1 METDEWLDVPEFLEV
16 ADIDRSVA
24 SRILRAA
31 HEDDKPWRGT
41 ILKVRKA
48 PGRGRGGFKYQVAA
62 RSLPENLFQEYCRR
76 KIAAVPSRV
85 VVENNAD
92 GNVVTESTDNQSHPP
107 AVAAI
112 HDSDAKRKEKALA
125 RFNQLSPYK
134 QLRAWAVFDVLQ
146 ACDKY
151 IQANNL
157 ARCRGEEIFA
167 NEFSRS
173 RIDVSDRARKFVKG
187 LKART
192 LRNWFAAEREHGL
205 YGLADNRGALKG
217 KSKLDACPKIK
228 EDIIGLLLDKTILR
242 PGLVYDYVKAKYP
255 DIAKNFS
262 CKTVERFMVRWR
274 KENDQVYSCLT
285 HPDRW
290 KSEYKTAIGSQSEAI
305 TALNQLWSLDDT
317 RTDILLTDGRYSAI
331 SLVDIYSRRKKML
344 IVRSVDAIEVG
355 RLLRSAMLAWGA
367 PQEILI
373 DNGKAYSNAHI
384 DGALSSLEIK
394 VNTCNPYA
402 SEEKGIVERGQ
413 GPFGQMLELCPG
425 FIGHNVADRKR
436 IEAKRSF
443 AQRSSD
449 PNKTFEVKMSAAEL
463 QEFANQWCEY
473 RHQHKS
479 HAGLPINPETGKN
492 FTPFEIATAW
502 RGQVRKI
509 DERALDILLLM
520 RSEMRSVT
528 KKGIHINRARY
539 WHPDLVPHIGKQ
551 VIVRIDPEDLGKA
564 IVHSANTHI
573 FICIAE
579 NIERSGL
586 SLKEVAAVATATQK
600 KFIKEETEQ
609 YKEARKAIRREDP
622 VKYIMQHNREA
633 VAKIAAFPHRQIP
646 HSTPGIEAATEAAEA
661 LQEAKAEKKKV
672 ARQPVKAVEP
682 DAPVISLTSLKMR
695 ICRILHR
702 AITPDEALR
711 LERKYSQGV
720 SEDQVAAIA
729 RNLDTLQLV
738 PEPDQPAPVEANAK
752 EK

>member
-1 METDEWLDVPEFLEV
+1 METDEWLDVPEFSGF

-48 PGRGRGGFKYQVAA
+48 PGRGRGGFKYHVAA
-62 RSLPENLFQEYCRR
+62 HSLPENLFQEYCRR
-76 KIAAVPSRV
+76 KSAAVPPQGAI
-85 VVENNAD
+85 ENNAD
-92 GNVVTESTDNQSHPP
+92 GDVVTESTGNQSHLS
-107 AVAAI
+107 AVTAI
-112 HDSDAKRKEKALA
+112 QDSGAQRKEKATTQ
-125 RFNQLSPYK
+125 FNQLLPHK
-134 QLRAWAVFDVLQ
+134 QERAWARFDVLQ
-146 ACDKY
+146 ACDRY
-151 IQANNL
+151 IRVNNL
-157 ARCRGEEIFA
+157 ARCRGEEVFA
-167 NEFSRS
+167 NEYSRG
-173 RIDVSDRARKFVKG
+173 RIDVSDRARKFVQGMKV
-187 LKART
+187 RT
-192 LRNWFAAEREHGL
+192 LRNWFAAERGYGIFGL
-205 YGLADNRGALKG
+205 VDNRGAHNG
-217 KSKLDACPKIK
+217 KSKLDAHPEVKK
-228 EDIIGLLLDKTILR
+228 FIIGLMLEKTILR
-242 PGLVYDYVKAKYP
+242 PGFVYEALESKYP
-255 DIAKNFS
+255 DIAKQFS
-262 CKTVERFMVRWR
+262 SKTVERFMVRWR
-274 KENDQVYSCLT
+274 KKNDQVYSYLT

-290 KSEYKTAIGSQSEAI
+290 KNEYKTAIGSQSEAI
-305 TALNQLWSLDDT
+305 SALNQLWSLDDT
-317 RTDILLTDGRYSAI
+317 RADLLLTDGRYSAI
-331 SLVDIYSRRKKML
+331 FLIDIYSRRVK
-344 IVRSVDAIEVG
+344 IRIARSVDAIEVG
-355 RLLRSAMLAWGA
+355 MLLRGAMLTWGA
-367 PQEILI
+367 PQAILI
-373 DNGKAYSNAHI
+373 DNGKPYSNAHI
-384 DGALSSLEIK
+384 NGALSNLEIEIG
-394 VNTCNPYA
+394 TCTPYA
-402 SEEKGIVERGQ
+402 SEEKGIVERVQ
-413 GPFGQMLELCPG
+413 GTFSKILEICPG
-425 FIGHNVADRKR
+425 FIGHSVSDRKR

-449 PNKTFEVKMSAAEL
+449 PHETFEVKISAAEL
-463 QEFANQWCEY
+463 QEFANQWCDDRY
-473 RHQHKS
+473 QHTQ
-479 HAGLPINPETGKN
+479 HTGLPINPETGKN

-520 RSEMRSVT
+520 KSELRSVT
-528 KKGIHINRARY
+528 KKGIHIDRARY

-586 SLKEVAAVATATQK
+586 SLKEVAAVASATQK

-738 PEPDQPAPVEANAK
+738 PEPNQPTPIEAGGK
-752 EK
+752 E